1 MESIILHNIRK
12 YKIPVKYK
20 KILTQ
25 FTLELLS
32 LYNTRI
38 LLILP
43 SGSCARGDVYE
54 NWSDIDLII
63 CLNTYNYAD
72 ICNII
77 QLTSK
82 YCIKIGVNIYSK
94 LEMNKLII
102 DGKTKLFL
110 YYAQEKLIPIL
121 MKEESFEIPHINF
134 QKILENDR
142 VVLPGQIHSL
152 KRTDIDN
159 EDSKTLLKK
168 TNLIMKLMLKDK
180 NISPL
185 GYKNVFDYF
194 QLIYD
199 IDLIDI
205 EDIIKKYNYYDL
217 VIKEFVFYFIDN
229 LNIFI
234 EKYTEGLHK

>member
-1 MESIILHNIRK
+1 
-12 YKIPVKYK
+12 
-20 KILTQ
+20 
-25 FTLELLS
+25 
-32 LYNTRI
+32 
-38 LLILP
+38 
-43 SGSCARGDVYE
+43 
-54 NWSDIDLII
+54 
-63 CLNTYNYAD
+63 
-72 ICNII
+72 
-77 QLTSK
+77 
-82 YCIKIGVNIYSK
+82 
-94 LEMNKLII
+94 
-102 DGKTKLFL
+102 
-110 YYAQEKLIPIL
+110 

-205 EDIIKKYNYYDL
+205 EDIIKKYNYYDH